1 MGNQRPLTSAALCAG
16 SLVCVL
22 VLTGC
27 GEVVQAESE
36 RDQKSVLVLDRGPHT
51 ESDESPAES
60 EASDGPREG
69 AQTEEFSLAELQ
81 DMDYEQFRS
90 GEVSQEQRFQLLW
103 HYAELSSDYAE
114 HFAPEEGLDAYNPV
128 ETASAE
134 DEPQEILDQYWYL
147 NQLYH
152 LGELLAEEH
161 GGTDISMKLARVV
174 DRGNVRELES
184 MLDSTE
190 LEAPAWLLE
199 SRYELMEADECLRP
213 PDGTETAIPWDEQVC
228 WELEFEITQ
237 GEATS
242 LMPYFHWTEF
252 ETAEGDTVGFWNRSA
267 LHWL

>member
-1 MGNQRPLTSAALCAG
+1 MGDQRALTSAAISAG
-16 SLVCVL
+16 SLICVL
-22 VLTGC
+22 ALTGC
-27 GEVVQAESE
+27 GEVVQADSE
-36 RDQKSVLVLDRGPHT
+36 QDQKSVLVLDRGPHT
-51 ESDESPAES
+51 EADERPAES
-60 EASDGPREG
+60 ETSSAPRED
-69 AQTEEFSLAELQ
+69 AQAEEFSLAELQ
-81 DMDYEQFRS
+81 DMPYEQFRS
-90 GEVSQEQRFQLLW
+90 GEVSREQRFQLLW

-190 LEAPAWLLE
+190 LDEPAWLLE
-199 SRYELMEADECLRP
+199 SRYELVESDECLRP
-213 PDGTETAIPWDEQVC
+213 PEGTDTALPWDEQTC

-252 ETAEGDTVGFWNRSA
+252 ETAEDDTVGFWNRSA